1 MSIGFFKKKSDFFL
15 FHLFFL
21 FFVVLGHFVKCFIDL
36 FCGFPQAAEGIIKV
50 FVLIMELHHFI
61 MERTFSFHRLTP
73 SGREAPRNF
82 LIL

>member
-1 MSIGFFKKKSDFFL
+1 MSIGFFKKNQIFFL

-50 FVLIMELHHFI
+50 FLFIAEL
-61 MERTFSFHRLTP
+61 
-73 SGREAPRNF
+73 
-82 LIL
+82 

>member
-1 MSIGFFKKKSDFFL
+1 MSIGFFKKSDFFL

-50 FVLIMELHHFI
+50 FVFIAEL
-61 MERTFSFHRLTP
+61 
-73 SGREAPRNF
+73 
-82 LIL
+82 